1 MAQEDI
7 AAEEGGEE
15 SRVDKEAK
23 SGAFVWKRDCTKI
36 TDLLRTNGGKLREG
50 SLTIGENVSPHKS
63 RLSSHGVFSV
73 CISWRQKGNVFL
85 FSIAE
90 QYNVSLSSSL
100 FGGKQNQHK

>member
-1 MAQEDI
+1 M
-7 AAEEGGEE
+7 
-15 SRVDKEAK
+15 DKEAK

-90 QYNVSLSSSL
+90 QYNVSLSPS
-100 FGGKQNQHK
+100 FRGGSRISTNKRQ